1 MAKRKKS
8 ITIKS
13 KKKTKKQK
21 VTNISIEE
29 ERNELKRLK
38 SLWGGKQFEVEKI
51 INKKYFKNRIFY
63 LVKWAG
69 WDNIY
74 NEWVNEKGK

>member
-1 MAKRKKS
+1 
-8 ITIKS
+8 
-13 KKKTKKQK
+13 
-21 VTNISIEE
+21 
-29 ERNELKRLK
+29 LKRLK